1 MLHLQDKINV
11 RDWTSLYQVD
21 FFNSYFLV
29 RVHVKVLSYRCLA
42 PVIKL
47 AAQAVISTCS
57 KSTNDSGD
65 PEDDDI
71 LAELEGRERDEISII
86 RTICVEV
93 RKVLCTTFRF

>member
-57 KSTNDSGD
+57 KSTNHSGD